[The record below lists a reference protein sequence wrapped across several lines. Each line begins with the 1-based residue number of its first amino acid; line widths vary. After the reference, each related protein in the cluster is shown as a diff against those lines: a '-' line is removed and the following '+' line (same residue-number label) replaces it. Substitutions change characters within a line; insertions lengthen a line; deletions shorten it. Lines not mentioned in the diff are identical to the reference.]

1 MTHNANLVVNCD
13 AEQVIIAANNDE
25 VISYR
30 SGALEYGD
38 HGAPNSMCK
47 AICDV
52 LEGDARRSKR
62 VSKNTGWCGLTPSDE
77 SQELK
82 ADPRQVCFF
91 FRCSGNRLSGD
102 E

>member
-13 AEQVIIAANNDE
+13 AEQVIIAANDDE

-38 HGAPNSMCK
+38 HGAPNSMRK

-62 VSKNTGWCGLTPSDE
+62 VSKKYGMMWLN
-77 SQELK
+77 
-82 ADPRQVCFF
+82 AI
-91 FRCSGNRLSGD
+91 
-102 E
+102 

>member
-1 MTHNANLVVNCD
+1 M
-13 AEQVIIAANNDE
+13 
-25 VISYR
+25 
-30 SGALEYGD
+30 
-38 HGAPNSMCK
+38 
-47 AICDV
+47 
-52 LEGDARRSKR
+52 
-62 VSKNTGWCGLTPSDE
+62 SKNTGWCGLTPSDE